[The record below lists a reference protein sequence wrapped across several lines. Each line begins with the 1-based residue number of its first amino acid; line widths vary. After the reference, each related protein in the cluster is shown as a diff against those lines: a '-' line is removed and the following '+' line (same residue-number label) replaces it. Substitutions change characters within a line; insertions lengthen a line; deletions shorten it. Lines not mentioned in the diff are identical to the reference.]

1 MHPQD
6 FHRLRVINFRKQG
19 LPRPLA
25 LPCPGALSGAL
36 RIDTCLRKLW
46 VYTSD
51 LFPHFDHGRH
61 GEDQGVEVHAGIEA
75 YAFLLRVAAGLES
88 EIAGE
93 TDIFG
98 QVKEAWRQRAGIAPA
113 QEAALSPLMQG
124 LFEDTKE
131 VRSRYLDRLGG
142 SSYGSL
148 VRRFLRERSQAT
160 GRAEPVLLVGAGK
173 LAVSIAPWLL
183 EHELWITNRNV
194 DKARALAEELR
205 REHREARIRVL
216 ESRDEE
222 AQAWKNA
229 AHAVVCIPV
238 AAAGD
243 EKRIEWFRAEN
254 AAVTGAAGRSA
265 GAPIKTAHRHCFSVP
280 ALAAPGARSV
290 IHLGG
295 FRAECAK
302 WQALEGFFCLEDIF
316 EMQKRQ
322 DNVRQLQI
330 SRARNA
336 CEERAKL
343 RALGGSLH
351 VAHGWEDLAYFI
363 S

>member
-1 MHPQD
+1 MHPQAL
-6 FHRLRVINFRKQG
+6 HRLRVINFRKQG

-36 RIDTCLRKLW
+36 RIETCLRKLW

-51 LFPHFDHGRH
+51 FFPHFDHCRH
-61 GEDQGVEVHAGIEA
+61 GEDQGVETYAGVAA
-75 YAFLLRVAAGLES
+75 YAFLLRVATGLES

-98 QVKEAWRQRAGIAPA
+98 QVKEAWRLRAGIAPA

-131 VRSRYLDRLGG
+131 IRSRYLDRLGG

-148 VRRFLRERSQAT
+148 VRRLLRERAQAT
-160 GRAEPVLLVGAGK
+160 GLEEPVLLVGAGK
-173 LAVSIAPWLL
+173 LACSIAPWLL
-183 EHELWITNRNV
+183 EHELWIRNR
-194 DKARALAEELR
+194 DPAKARALAGELR
-205 REHREARIRVL
+205 RENRDARIRVL
-216 ESRDEE
+216 ESREE
-222 AQAWKNA
+222 EMHAWMNA
-229 AHAVVCIPV
+229 AHVVVCIPA

-243 EKRIEWFRAEN
+243 EKRIEWFQN
-254 AAVTGAAGRSA
+254 GS
-265 GAPIKTAHRHCFSVP
+265 
-280 ALAAPGARSV
+280 ARSV

-295 FRAECAK
+295 LRAECAK
-302 WQALEGFFCLEDIF
+302 WQALGGFFCLEDIF

-330 SRARNA
+330 RRARNA

-351 VAHGWEDLAYFI
+351 VAHGWEDLASFL
-363 S
+363 